1 MRRLVLLAVAGL
13 LVLVGCSSTSSE
25 TCQTLMTD
33 RADISLMAS
42 VREETSLTSLEGRLE
57 IAKEA
62 SGTMQEAGAPVAGLN
77 GAINNFQLVLDEASG
92 KGNEAGEHA
101 QQLSDAGAEIL
112 TQYDLQFA
120 GLGCAMG
127 T

>member
-1 MRRLVLLAVAGL
+1 
-13 LVLVGCSSTSSE
+13 
-25 TCQTLMTD
+25 MTD